1 MGRKSVIFHK
11 MKIRGYNLFPVPA
24 GRFRLDGGAMFGVV
38 PKVLWSRE
46 HPADELNR
54 VEMVSR
60 SLLVAGEGRLVLLNT
75 GMGQSWPDKERAI
88 YAVDEGVRL
97 ERSLAELGYRPEE
110 VTHVVQTHLHFDH
123 AGGLTAN
130 GGGGPRPLF
139 PRAEYIVQKRHFQW
153 AQSPSERDRASF
165 RPDGWE
171 CWRGQ
176 LRLVEG
182 EEELLPGLFL
192 HLVHGHTPGQQ
203 LVRVSD
209 GHTSLLYCSDLVPLA
224 SQVRVP
230 WIMAYDLNPLET
242 LQEKRRLLG
251 QAAAEG
257 WLLFLEHDPAVA
269 ACRVRRTLRGFEAEP
284 VSLADAV

>member
-1 MGRKSVIFHK
+1 

-38 PKVLWSRE
+38 PKVLWRRE

-54 VEMVSR
+54 IEMVSR
-60 SLLVAGEGRLVLLNT
+60 SLLVAGEGRLVLVNT
-75 GMGQSWPDKERAI
+75 GIGQNWPAKERAI

-97 ERSLAELGYRPEE
+97 QRSLAELGYGPEE
-110 VTHVVQTHLHFDH
+110 VTHIVQTHLHFDH
-123 AGGLTAN
+123 AGGLTAD
-130 GGGGPRPLF
+130 GGGSPRLLF
-139 PRAEYIVQKRHFQW
+139 PRAEYLLQKRHYQW

-171 CWRGQ
+171 CLARSGQ
-176 LRLVEG
+176 LRLLEG
-182 EEELLPGLFL
+182 EEEILPGLFL

-203 LVRVSD
+203 LLRVSD
-209 GHTSLLYCSDLVPLA
+209 GRVSLLYCSDLVPLA
-224 SQVRVP
+224 CQVRVP

-242 LQEKRRLLG
+242 LEEKRRLLG

-269 ACRVRRTLRGFEAEP
+269 ACRVRRTSRGFEAEP
-284 VSLADAV
+284 VSLADAAS